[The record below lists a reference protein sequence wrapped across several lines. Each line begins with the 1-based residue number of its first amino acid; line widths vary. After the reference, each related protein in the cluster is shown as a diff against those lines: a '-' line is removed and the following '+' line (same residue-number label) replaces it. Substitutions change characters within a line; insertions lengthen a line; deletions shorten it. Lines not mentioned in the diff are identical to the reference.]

1 MSNLFVEATRYD
13 DKATSENRLTQ
24 VFAASF
30 NNSSIVRRV
39 FLKTIGVGYVKE
51 CFIETQQQSAESSRP
66 DMLLFLNNTKTEYCL
81 IESKT
86 ESDVSAD
93 QLRRHVEYSKRND
106 SCKKLILITLHFANA
121 PQNWISIHWNEVGE
135 KINSELELLKQNS
148 VDFFIAQSFIE
159 FLKEYGYMKPSYIT
173 VSCFKNAAEFVNTIR
188 QKMPHKSKVKDDCVS
203 GEMSIVDGI
212 SDLARISDFFTVV
225 LEMFFETCEFKGKHL
240 NQTISH
246 WFLSENKKEKNQTYA
261 VTIGKKINMKGKRN
275 KISGFGLHFQQR
287 LEKTKDQICI
297 SIWKNTYFITL
308 AYWSLRADKFI
319 RYEKSGD
326 RLIKKGECTELG
338 AKEVFDTAARMW
350 DEWKNK
356 SAAEIGF

>member
-39 FLKTIGVGYVKE
+39 FLKTIGIGYVKE

-86 ESDVSAD
+86 ESDVSVD
-93 QLRRHVEYSKRND
+93 QLRRHIEYSKRNG
-106 SCKKLILITLHFANA
+106 SCKKLILITLHCANA

-135 KINSELELLKQNS
+135 KINSELERLKQNS
-148 VDFFIAQSFIE
+148 VDCFVAQSFIE
-159 FLKEYGYMKPSYIT
+159 FLKEYSYMKPSYIT
-173 VSCFKNAAEFVNTIR
+173 VSGFEIAAEFVNTIR
-188 QKMPHKSKVKDDCVS
+188 QKKPSKTYVGQKKPRK
-203 GEMSIVDGI
+203 SIVDGI
-212 SDLARISDFFTVV
+212 YELARISDFFTLV
-225 LEMFFETCEFKGKHL
+225 LEMLFETSDFKGKKQKQSLGHWYL
-240 NQTISH
+240 N
-246 WFLSENKKEKNQTYA
+246 EEKDQAA
-261 VTIGKKINMKGKRN
+261 VTIGKLITVENKRN
-275 KISGFGLHFQQR
+275 KISGFGLHFQQKLR
-287 LEKTKDQICI
+287 EEEDRICI
-297 SIWKNTYFITL
+297 SIWKKSYFETL
-308 AYWSLRADKFI
+308 AYWYVCEDKFI
-319 RYEKSGD
+319 RYEKSGN